1 MIHQMLF
8 TSLSRHPR
16 GHGSDIDI
24 LSAAMTRNRQIGIT
38 GFLLRES
45 TGFCQVIEGTEV
57 AVRALFALIERRRK
71 ARGRAANAA
80 RRAAAGS
87 RDGGARGASFA
98 QPTPGLDDDDD
109 VDWTTPVQPPP
120 GAPDDANNGRP
131 MTPTRLPGSGL

>member
-45 TGFCQVIEGTEV
+45 TGFCQVIEGTEA
-57 AVRALFALIERRRK
+57 AVRALFALIESDPRNFCVTQHVQRDVPTRMFPGWSMAYGALSAEDRAFLSRRK
-71 ARGRAANAA
+71 VARSGGVVIAFRPRAA
-80 RRAAAGS
+80 G
-87 RDGGARGASFA
+87 
-98 QPTPGLDDDDD
+98 
-109 VDWTTPVQPPP
+109 W
-120 GAPDDANNGRP
+120 APA
-131 MTPTRLPGSGL
+131 